1 MMMNLNPTT
10 ENLPLLTKALPVKL
24 PCGLQGEVLIP
35 GDKSISHRSLM
46 FASLVETPVEVVG
59 LLPSADVFS
68 TRDCLRQLGATITC
82 EDPKIGRWVVQGKR
96 QWQTPTD
103 VLNCGNSGTTIR
115 LMMGLVAGQNVCAV
129 MSGDSSLNKRP
140 MGRVI
145 APLAQLGA
153 NWQGRENN
161 RLAPVVHVPRA
172 EENRALAGLA
182 YTMPVASA
190 QVKSAILLAGLYSG
204 QPVTVVE
211 PLPSRDHTERML
223 SAMGADLTVEGT
235 TITLAP
241 NQAENLKPCNWL
253 VPGDPSS
260 AAFLMVA
267 GALIPQSNLLLKN
280 VGLNPARTGLLLA
293 LQQIGAAI
301 TLENERVVGGEPVGD
316 VRVRYSELKGDLS
329 LAAAEIPA
337 LVDEIPILMIAG
349 LYLQGTLH
357 VSGAEELRKK
367 ESDRL
372 LAMQTE
378 LGKLGVTMDLFEDGF
393 TLVGKPDFVATNPVD
408 PLATWHD
415 HRIAM
420 ALTILNLVQNA
431 RTPELATVWA
441 LEDPTIVTVSF
452 PSFFETLAGLA

>member
-1 MMMNLNPTT
+1 MTFISLSDTETHPLLPTT
-10 ENLPLLTKALPVKL
+10 LPQ
-24 PCGLQGEVLIP
+24 GLQGEVLIP

-46 FASLVETPVEVVG
+46 FAALVETPVEVVG

-68 TRDCLRQLGATITC
+68 TKNCLRQLGATIICT
-82 EDPKIGRWVVQGKR
+82 DVKTGRWQVTGKR

-115 LMMGLVAGQNVCAV
+115 LMMGLVAGQNVFAV

-145 APLAQLGA
+145 TPLAQLGA
-153 NWQGRENN
+153 HWQGRENN
-161 RLAPVVHVPRA
+161 RLAPVVHLPRTV
-172 EENRALAGLA
+172 ENQALAGLR

-190 QVKSAILLAGLYSG
+190 QVKSAILLAGLYAG
-204 QPVTVVE
+204 QPVTVEE

-223 SAMGADLTVEGT
+223 AAMGANLSVEGT
-235 TITLAP
+235 RITLAP
-241 NQAENLKPCNWL
+241 NQADALKPCDWL

-267 GALIPQSNLLLKN
+267 GALIPESNVLLKN
-280 VGLNPARTGLLLA
+280 VGLNPNRTGLLLA

-301 TLENERVVGGEPVGD
+301 TVENQRIVGGEPVGD
-316 VRVRYSELKGDLS
+316 VRVTYSELKGDLT
-329 LAAAEIPA
+329 LCATDIPA

-349 LYLQGTLH
+349 LFLQGRLH

-378 LGKLGVTMDLFEDGF
+378 LAKVGVHMDLVEDGF
-393 TLVGKPDFVATNPVD
+393 TLVGQADFVPTTPTV

-420 ALTILNLVQNA
+420 ALTVLNLVHNA
-431 RTPELATVWA
+431 RHPERAAVWA
-441 LEDPTIVTVSF
+441 LEDPSIVNVSF
-452 PSFFETLAGLA
+452 PSFFETLASLA